1 MSGLRAAL
9 RVASAGSGVG
19 WTRLCDYTEAVS
31 GELIRREP
39 AVAGVPLIL
48 TWSGTLTVGGSRFD
62 SGFVAGPADRY
73 ADTRTT
79 GHARG
84 VQVDLT
90 WLGAR
95 RLLGLP
101 LDELAYRSVAV
112 DDLWGRDGRRL
123 LDRLAGAPG
132 PGARLNLV
140 EAFLRTR
147 ARRRDPVPPVAA
159 GAIALLTRH
168 RGRVGVAELAERLGY
183 GRQYVHRQVTHH
195 LGLPPRT
202 LARLLRFQ
210 AVAAAVRAG
219 QVVQLGWAGLGAAT
233 GYADQPHLHREF
245 RTLAGLTPAQ
255 ALREWPAGRH
265 SFNPDAYADR

>member
-132 PGARLNLV
+132 PGVRLNLV

-168 RGRVGVAELAERLGY
+168 RGRLGVAELAERLGS
-183 GRQYVHRQVTHH
+183 GRQYGCTGKSPTTWVCHR
-195 LGLPPRT
+195 GR
-202 LARLLRFQ
+202 
-210 AVAAAVRAG
+210 
-219 QVVQLGWAGLGAAT
+219 
-233 GYADQPHLHREF
+233 
-245 RTLAGLTPAQ
+245 
-255 ALREWPAGRH
+255 WPGCCV
-265 SFNPDAYADR
+265 SKQ